1 MKKILVFIILSFT
14 IRSASSQIAGR
25 IGDTLAKIK
34 ADFVD
39 CTPPKCETSVFEDG
53 SKCFRIYTQFEGT
66 CYHYFDNADKC
77 NLTIYVPSGDA
88 MKKAIIEFNNK
99 QYVVKS
105 LTEWNSFSKG
115 IVIVINLL
123 YDSKQDNYY
132 FRYREHK

>member
-14 IRSASSQIAGR
+14 IRSATAQIAGR
-25 IGDTLAKIK
+25 IGDTFEKIK

-53 SKCFRIYTQFEGT
+53 SKCFRINLQFVGT
-66 CYHYFDNADKC
+66 YYYYFDITDKC
-77 NLTIYVPSGDA
+77 NLTFYVPSGEA
-88 MKKAIIEFNNK
+88 MKKAIIEVNNK

-115 IVIVINLL
+115 IIIVINLL
-123 YDSKQDNYY
+123 YDNKQDNYY
-132 FRYREHK
+132 FRYREQK